1 MKLKKSPLLC
11 LAALALA
18 IPAAHAA
25 VITDFST
32 FSDSGTFTASPNL
45 LQQTWST
52 TTGVGVNTV
61 RAQYGSG
68 TGAAGQDVFLSD
80 AFKLTTVGMTL
91 IVDAPSTF
99 HAGASGG
106 STGAAGVG
114 LAIATT
120 EATGRTNLVTWFWR
134 KTTSTGTG
142 LGTAGT
148 LRYDSF
154 GASSTTPISSQATD
168 AYSTFSP
175 ASIPDSLFITKTSTG
190 FDLGYIEG
198 GVSTTLYNL
207 VTGTTVTAT
216 GDAIGIYADTR
227 GTSSNYIV
235 NNLRIIPEPSTAL
248 LGGLGLLA
256 LLRRRR

>member
-1 MKLKKSPLLC
+1 MKLNKSPLLC

-32 FSDSGTFTASPNL
+32 FSDSGTLTADPNL

-61 RAQYGSG
+61 RAQFGSG
-68 TGAAGQDVFLSD
+68 TGAAGQDVYLSD
-80 AFKLTTVGMTL
+80 AFKLTTVGTTL
-91 IVDAPSTF
+91 ILDAPTTF
-99 HAGASGG
+99 HAGTTGG

-114 LAIATT
+114 LAIAST
-120 EATGRTNLVTWFWR
+120 EALTGRTNVLTWFWR
-134 KTTSTGTG
+134 KTTSSGSG
-142 LGTAGT
+142 LTTAGT

-154 GASSTTPISSQATD
+154 DGSAATISSQASG
-168 AYSTFSP
+168 AFSGFSP
-175 ASIPDSLFITKTSTG
+175 ASIPDSLFITKTLTG
-190 FDLGYIEG
+190 FGLGYIEG

-207 VTGTTVTAT
+207 VTGSTVTAT

-235 NNLRIIPEPSTAL
+235 NNLRIIPEPGAAL
-248 LGGLGLLA
+248 LGSLGMLA